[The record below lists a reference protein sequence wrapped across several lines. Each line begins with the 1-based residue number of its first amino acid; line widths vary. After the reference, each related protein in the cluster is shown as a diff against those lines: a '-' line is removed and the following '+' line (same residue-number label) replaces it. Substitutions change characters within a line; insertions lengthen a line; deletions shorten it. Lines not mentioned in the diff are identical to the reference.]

1 MSFVIREVDCQAVT
15 FKRLCGLPFSVLNLQ
30 VRFVFVYR
38 ELIVWNT
45 EWERSHNLYTCPEKK
60 KWERFR
66 CVPSRSVNQRIV
78 TTRGGNIITVSC
90 TLFNVYTIT
99 GYFERLS
106 LPRSMGKIW
115 CDVLF
120 WPFTNWKQRM
130 LSLDRFK
137 NRNCS
142 NTHLDKPVRLKVA
155 VSFTSLCYL
164 NWDEL
169 VRNTKSRVCFTSVWN
184 S

>member
-15 FKRLCGLPFSVLNLQ
+15 FKQLCGLPFSVLNLQ

-78 TTRGGNIITVSC
+78 TTRGGNITTVSC
-90 TLFNVYTIT
+90 TLFYVYTIT
-99 GYFERLS
+99 DYFERLS
-106 LPRSMGKIW
+106 LPWSMGKIW
-115 CDVLF
+115 FNVSF
-120 WPFTNWKQRM
+120 WPFKNWKQRM

-155 VSFTSLCYL
+155 VSFTSLC
-164 NWDEL
+164 
-169 VRNTKSRVCFTSVWN
+169 
-184 S
+184 

>member
-1 MSFVIREVDCQAVT
+1 MLFVIREVDCQAVT

-30 VRFVFVYR
+30 VRFVFVYL

-78 TTRGGNIITVSC
+78 TTRGGNITTVSC
-90 TLFNVYTIT
+90 TLFYVYTIT
-99 GYFERLS
+99 DYFERLS
-106 LPRSMGKIW
+106 LPWSMGKIW
-115 CDVLF
+115 FNVSF

-137 NRNCS
+137 NRNCLTLILTNRS
-142 NTHLDKPVRLKVA
+142 D
-155 VSFTSLCYL
+155 
-164 NWDEL
+164 
-169 VRNTKSRVCFTSVWN
+169 
-184 S
+184 